1 MNPTIISEKMS
12 FGITGEREEIRDI
25 IIHLKRIERIPL
37 CFALCKITDY
47 KFTIGIVSG
56 YSAGAVVYRS
66 NQGNGKPY
74 YLDESRI
81 CELF

>member
-1 MNPTIISEKMS
+1 MNPTIINENKSY
-12 FGITGEREEIRDI
+12 GITGEREEIRDI
-25 IIHLKRIERIPL
+25 IIHLKTVARIPL
-37 CFALCKITDY
+37 CFALCKITDK
-47 KFTIGIVSG
+47 KFTIGVVSG

>member
-1 MNPTIISEKMS
+1 MNPTIINENKSY
-12 FGITGEREEIRDI
+12 GITGEREEIRDI
-25 IIHLKRIERIPL
+25 IIHLKTVAKIPL
-37 CFALCKITDY
+37 CFALCKITDK
-47 KFTIGIVSG
+47 KFTIGIPNPNQW
-56 YSAGAVVYRS
+56 GAVVYRS